1 MGKQQRA
8 IPHGRYRL
16 LDDKRT
22 VRAEKLC
29 AIYIEYSWNSTSIR
43 RTTGYRCKVSD
54 WNQKGNSGRGEFRSS
69 YGSEFKRINNVMK
82 VQLDKMNHDL
92 AELAIR
98 VLRSPKR
105 AQLSLH
111 GRHPLPCKKRRI
123 AFCKRG
129 RVWQPI
135 RTLIRQPYH
144 RERCHHTA
152 LLLASGQ
159 GQPANSR
166 MESKKYQETDPT
178 TAASTMLSW
187 CTARREANVK
197 RWR

>member
-82 VQLDKMNHDL
+82 VQLDKMDHDL
-92 AELAIR
+92 AEYSQNHFGQMSTDLGLFR
-98 VLRSPKR
+98 YE
-105 AQLSLH
+105 LS
-111 GRHPLPCKKRRI
+111 CK
-123 AFCKRG
+123 
-129 RVWQPI
+129 
-135 RTLIRQPYH
+135 
-144 RERCHHTA
+144 
-152 LLLASGQ
+152 
-159 GQPANSR
+159 
-166 MESKKYQETDPT
+166 
-178 TAASTMLSW
+178 
-187 CTARREANVK
+187 
-197 RWR
+197 